1 MAVVQISKI
10 QVRRGR
16 KLEVGSVPQ
25 LSSAEMAWAV
35 DTQELFIGNGSL
47 TEGAPFVG
55 NTKILT
61 EHDNIIELANSY
73 KFASTD
79 SAIVRSEFRS
89 LQSKLDETVSVF
101 DYGAIPDGST
111 DCTLAFEAAFEDL
124 FQSTNTTYRKVL
136 LIPNGIYLFNLL
148 DRPLRIP
155 SWASIRGENRNETI
169 LNIGNSGIE
178 FVSENGT
185 RPAIPSLFTDSDFPR
200 NISISNLTILH
211 GDGQTEITAS
221 RFCEFDSVSWRS
233 DYQLGDVTF
242 VPENA
247 NGLYLLPIV
256 EQGGDI
262 RVTGTGVST
271 PIIQLFSNNYPST
284 LSSLVG
290 ILNADPVFELNF
302 LASVDG
308 NSLKITTLNFLDSAS
323 LVEDN
328 FLISAQKDNQAS
340 SAVVNPRLTEFQ
352 DGSQV
357 VEASVFWNNQSF
369 STRTTDHVFKN
380 CKFES
385 SRLGIECQQSE
396 LFDTEI
402 RFSQCNFNIC
412 DTGIYIGG
420 VVPNNGVSQGNRWNI
435 EDCVFEEIANQAFVS
450 TYGIGTRFFRCRF
463 KNCGNGTSTAEF
475 PITSIVKFGE
485 QFNNVLIDCSSNR
498 HQASAITALP
508 LASYPG
514 IVEFENASYA
524 SLVDRNFSEIFSS
537 DSARALAVFPI
548 LNNYIEIDYTL
559 LLSTHTRKGKI
570 TLTIGTDG
578 GNDKIA
584 VYDQYTYSAGTST
597 SSGGPLLTNFEFSAA
612 AITVGG
618 VKTIVLNYTNPIGDS
633 TITQGTIS
641 YSIVYGT

>member
-47 TEGAPFVG
+47 TEGAPYVG

-79 SAIVRSEFRS
+79 PAIDSSEFRS

-101 DYGAIPDGST
+101 DYGAVPDGST

-124 FQSTNTTYRKVL
+124 FQSTNTTYRKIL
-136 LIPNGIYLFNLL
+136 SIPNGTYLFNLPS
-148 DRPLRIP
+148 RPLRIP

-169 LNIGNSGIE
+169 LNIENSGIE

-185 RPAIPSLFTDSDFPR
+185 TPGDFSDSDFPK

-221 RFCEFDSVSWRS
+221 RFCEFDSVTWRS
-233 DYQLGDVTF
+233 NYQLGDVTF

-262 RVTGTGVST
+262 RVTGTGVSI
-271 PIIQLFSNNYPST
+271 PIIQLFSNNYQST
-284 LSSLVG
+284 LSSLIG
-290 ILNADPVFELNF
+290 ILNADPVFQLNF
-302 LASVDG
+302 VASIAGTSLKFTTLDSSDLAS
-308 NSLKITTLNFLDSAS
+308 LI
-323 LVEDN
+323 EDN
-328 FLISAQKDNQAS
+328 FLVSAQVDNFTS
-340 SAVVNPRLTEFQ
+340 SAVVNPILTEFQ

-357 VEASVFWNNQSF
+357 VEASVFWNNKSF
-369 STRTTDHVFKN
+369 STRTTGHVFKN

-385 SRLGIECQQSE
+385 SSLGIECQQNE

-402 RFSQCNFNIC
+402 KFSQCNFNIC

-420 VVPNNGVSQGNRWNI
+420 VVPDNGVSQGNRWNI

-450 TYGIGTRFFRCRF
+450 TYGIGTKFFRCRF

-485 QFNNVLIDCSSNR
+485 QFDNVLIDCSSNR
-498 HQASAITALP
+498 HQASAITVLP
-508 LASYPG
+508 SASKPG

-548 LNNYIEIDYTL
+548 FNNYIEIDYTL

-570 TLTIGTDG
+570 ILTVGTDG
-578 GNDKIA
+578 GNDKVAI
-584 VYDQYTYSAGTST
+584 YDQYTYSAETPTSP
-597 SSGGPLLTNFEFSAA
+597 GGPLLTNFEFSAA
-612 AITVGG
+612 AIIVGG
-618 VKTIVLNYTNPIGDS
+618 INTIVLNYTNPIGDS

-641 YSIVYGT
+641 YSIVYGN